1 MVDLLNR
8 KHNAANDGD
17 GDGGD
22 ARQRI
27 TVEPMQRSDVPDVMS
42 LERRCYTLP
51 WSASAYITEIGNSN
65 ARYLIAKQ
73 ADGSL
78 IGYGGVWV
86 VMDEMHITTLAV
98 DPELRGRRVGERLL
112 INLMIEGNKLGAE
125 RATLEVREHNFVAH
139 RLYVK
144 YGFGDV
150 AMRKAYYSDNR
161 ENAIIMWAEKID
173 APDYRAMLNS
183 ALREIEVL
191 HFDTAQVTA
200 STALL
205 HGE

>member
-8 KHNAANDGD
+8 NHNDLGESGD
-17 GDGGD
+17 DN

-27 TVEPMQRSDVPDVMS
+27 TVKAMQRSDVPDVMS

-73 ADGSL
+73 ADESL
-78 IGYGGVWV
+78 VGYGGVWV

-98 DPELRGRRVGERLL
+98 DPEMRGRRVGERLL
-112 INLMIEGNKLGAE
+112 INLINEGRKLGAE
-125 RATLEVREHNFVAH
+125 RATLEVREHNYVAH

-144 YGFGDV
+144 YGFADV

-161 ENAIIMWAEKID
+161 ENAIIMWAEQID
-173 APDYRAMLNS
+173 SLEYRAVLDS
-183 ALREIEVL
+183 SLRHIEAL
-191 HFDTAQVTA
+191 HFDSAAEPSSASVTHA
-200 STALL
+200 
-205 HGE
+205 E